1 MQVSATLFYWSF
13 AIQVA
18 EELAFT
24 GETCRQDVRT
34 TNLNSQGSLQSEAL
48 RSYAEVQV

>member
-1 MQVSATLFYWSF
+1 MPLCFTCSYWSF

-24 GETCRQDVRT
+24 GEACRQDVRT
-34 TNLNSQGSLQSEAL
+34 TNVNSQGSLQSEAL